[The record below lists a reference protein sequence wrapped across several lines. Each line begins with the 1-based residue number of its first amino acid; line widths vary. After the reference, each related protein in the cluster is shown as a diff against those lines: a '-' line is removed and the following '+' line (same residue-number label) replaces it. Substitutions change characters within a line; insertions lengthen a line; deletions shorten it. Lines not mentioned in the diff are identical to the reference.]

1 VKVIIIIPTLNEEN
15 SIKKLVYSLK
25 EYLKQYSV
33 LIVDDDS
40 SDTTQS
46 QIIKFKKKFKRI
58 NFIFKKKNFGIGS
71 AIKDGIKYA
80 IQKKYDACITMDADG
95 THDPKKITKMIKII
109 KTKKYDIVSTNRFY
123 YKESLKKWSF
133 YRIFLT
139 KLRYYI
145 VRILLNTNLDSSG
158 NFRAYNL
165 KKIKSKHF
173 FLSKNKSYFYLIESL
188 FYLEKLNYK
197 IVEIPIILHPRT
209 FDTSKMRLKHILAS
223 LISLLKLRFFK

>member
-1 VKVIIIIPTLNEEN
+1 MKVIIIIPTLNEEN

-95 THDPKKITKMIKII
+95 THDAKKITKMIKII

-188 FYLEKLNYK
+188 FYLEKLNYR
-197 IVEIPIILHPRT
+197 IIEIPIILHPRT

-223 LISLLKLRFFK
+223 LISLLKLRFF

>member
-1 VKVIIIIPTLNEEN
+1 MKVIIIIPTLNEEN